1 MVKEKMTYING
12 NIGVYEGSWKEHK
25 LHGRGTFTKPDGTKD
40 DFIFKNGRRAEALDF
55 SDKLFLF
62 FEEGETSFIYEGLL
76 LIKKNRIRE

>member
-1 MVKEKMTYING
+1 MTYING

-55 SDKLFLF
+55 SDPEFLF
-62 FEEGETSFIYEGLL
+62 SLFEEGETSFIYEGLL
-76 LIKKNRIRE
+76 LIKKKIE